1 MVKFQRRFASP
12 FFAILALASVLFLL
26 LPKSRPFS
34 LSIPHRAKQKSP
46 VWLIATISP
55 AHSQLRRN
63 IIRATWQ
70 TYFRNPAVTT
80 KFVISNPE
88 DLWMPLIQHEN
99 ATYGDLIL
107 MADLEESAHIA
118 NTVKTL
124 KFFTYLAAQGPSH
137 YKFVSKLDDDSFL
150 DVRAFYEEFINPR
163 LETPNNGTVIG
174 RELTHP
180 DPEYPYPGG
189 QFYTVSWNMLLT
201 LVRLYTTNPIDD
213 EHEDVLVGR
222 LLYEASVPFELVTLS
237 HQRAFDLDENNWNE
251 WDGWHSVMEGSIN
264 PHQIKDDEVYLRV
277 AALYD
282 SHGLKKTTSA

>member
-1 MVKFQRRFASP
+1 MVKVQRRFISP

-55 AHSQLRRN
+55 AHSQQRRN

-70 TYFRNPAVTT
+70 TYYRNPAVTT
-80 KFVISNPE
+80 KFVISNPG

-150 DVRAFYEEFINPR
+150 DVPAFYEEFIIPR
-163 LETPNNGTVIG
+163 LEAPDNGTMIG
-174 RELTHP
+174 RQLTHP
-180 DPEYPYPGG
+180 DPRYPYPGG

-201 LVRLYTTNPIDD
+201 LVRLYATNPIDD
-213 EHEDVLVGR
+213 EHEDVLVAR
-222 LLYEASVPFELVTLS
+222 LLYEGGVPFELVTLS
-237 HQRAFDLDENNWNE
+237 NQRAFDLDEGNSNE
-251 WDGWHSVMEGSIN
+251 WDSWHSVMDGSIN
-264 PHQIKDDEVYLRV
+264 PHAMKDDEVYLRV
-277 AALYD
+277 AAFY
-282 SHGLKKTTSA
+282 GGRGPNNITSA